1 MSGPARAQ
9 KAPASA
15 SSAKKKPAARPEKK
29 SKSKAAIVTQPVPKM
44 MLTVDEA
51 GAALGLKRWKINT
64 LIRSGDLHSL
74 KVGKLRRIPVWAL
87 ETFVHQQP
95 YGERA

>member
-1 MSGPARAQ
+1 MSGPARPQ

-15 SSAKKKPAARPEKK
+15 SNARKKSDKRPEKK
-29 SKSKAAIVTQPVPKM
+29 SKAAIITQPVPKL